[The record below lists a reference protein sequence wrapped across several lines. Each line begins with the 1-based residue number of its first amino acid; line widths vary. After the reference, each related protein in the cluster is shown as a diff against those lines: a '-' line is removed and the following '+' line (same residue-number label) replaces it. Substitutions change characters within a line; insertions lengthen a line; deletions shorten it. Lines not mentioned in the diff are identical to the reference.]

1 MIKRIT
7 YISILILWG
16 CNTLVEQTTPLEGDF
31 YIQDGW
37 LAFTSRKYDQADK
50 HFNTAIETNDS
61 GSVVHFLSLVGLGWT
76 NIYKAYLNQETSVN
90 GFVKSA
96 GENFDHALNLLSEL
110 TGNPIDYS
118 DVDNLYAGLALQR
131 AYFAKQ
137 KSANGT
143 GWETTNQSLS
153 DTVRIL
159 YEESIEFSKN
169 LDSTFIFK
177 HDFSLTYNDIIL
189 LRIGNYILLGYLG
202 EAIEEFKRAD
212 FECSDQ
218 VVNEETIIECLC
230 AASNGGICP
239 FDQ

>member
-16 CNTLVEQTTPLEGDF
+16 CNTLLEQTTPLDGEF
-31 YIQDGW
+31 YIQDAW
-37 LAFTSRKYDQADK
+37 LAFTSRNYDEADK
-50 HFNTAIETNDS
+50 HFNTAIETTDS
-61 GSVVHFLSLVGLGWT
+61 GSVVHFLSFVGLGWT
-76 NIYKAYLNQETSVN
+76 HIYIAHSTQETSDN
-90 GFVKSA
+90 GWVKSA
-96 GENFDHALNLLSEL
+96 GDNFDYALNILFEL
-110 TGNPIDYS
+110 NGNSPDIS
-118 DVDNLYAGLALQR
+118 DVNNLYAGLTLQR
-131 AYFAKQ
+131 AYYAKQ
-137 KSANGT
+137 KAANEM

-189 LRIGNYILLGYLG
+189 LRIGNYILLGYMD
-202 EAIEEFKRAD
+202 EAIEEFNL
-212 FECSDQ
+212 SDIDCEQ
-218 VVNEETIIECLC
+218 IVNEETIIECLC
-230 AASNGGICP
+230 AASNGGVCP

>member
-76 NIYKAYLNQETSVN
+76 HIYKAYLNQETSVN
-90 GFVKSA
+90 GLVKSA

-137 KSANGT
+137 KSANGI

-153 DTVRIL
+153 NTVRIL

-189 LRIGNYILLGYLG
+189 LRIGNYILLGYMV
-202 EAIEEFKRAD
+202 EAVQEFNQSD
-212 FECSDQ
+212 FECEQIVDKK
-218 VVNEETIIECLC
+218 TIIECLC
-230 AASNGGICP
+230 AASNGGVCP

>member
-76 NIYKAYLNQETSVN
+76 HIYKAYLNQETSVN
-90 GFVKSA
+90 GLVKSA

-118 DVDNLYAGLALQR
+118 DVDNLYAGLAIQR

-143 GWETTNQSLS
+143 GWETTNKSLS

-177 HDFSLTYNDIIL
+177 HDFSLTYDDIL
-189 LRIGNYILLGYLG
+189 LSRIGNYILLGNME
-202 EAIEEFKRAD
+202 EAVEEFNQSYFDCEK
-212 FECSDQ
+212 E
-218 VVNEETIIECLC
+218 VNKETIIECLC
-230 AASNGGICP
+230 AASNGGVCP

>member
-7 YISILILWG
+7 YICILTLWG
-16 CNTLVEQTTPLEGDF
+16 CSTLVEQTTPLEGNF

-37 LAFTSRKYDQADK
+37 LAFTSKKYDEADK
-50 HFNTAIETNDS
+50 HFKTAIETNDS
-61 GSVVHFLSLVGLGWT
+61 GSVVHFLSFVGLGWT
-76 NIYKAYLNQETSVN
+76 QIYIAHSTQETSDN
-90 GFVKSA
+90 GWVKSA
-96 GENFDHALNLLSEL
+96 GDNFDYALNILFEL
-110 TGNPIDYS
+110 NGNSPDIS
-118 DVDNLYAGLALQR
+118 DVNNLYAGLALQR

-137 KSANGT
+137 KSANGI

-177 HDFSLTYNDIIL
+177 HDFSLIFNDIIL
-189 LRIGNYILLGYLG
+189 LRIGNYILLGYMD
-202 EAIEEFKRAD
+202 EAVQEFNQSD
-212 FECSDQ
+212 FECEQ
-218 VVNEETIIECLC
+218 IVNEETIIECLC
-230 AASNGGICP
+230 AASNGGVCP

>member
-50 HFNTAIETNDS
+50 HFKTAIETNDS

-76 NIYKAYLNQETSVN
+76 HIYKAYLNQETSVN
-90 GFVKSA
+90 GLVKSA

-137 KSANGT
+137 KSANGI
-143 GWETTNQSLS
+143 GWETTNKSLS

-159 YEESIEFSKN
+159 YEESIAFSEQ

-202 EAIEEFKRAD
+202 EAIEEFKQSNLYCD
-212 FECSDQ
+212 PE
-218 VVNEETIIECLC
+218 VNEETIVECLC

>member
-50 HFNTAIETNDS
+50 HFKTAIETNDS

-76 NIYKAYLNQETSVN
+76 HIYKAYLNQETSVN

-96 GENFDHALNLLSEL
+96 GENFDYALNLLPEL

-177 HDFSLTYNDIIL
+177 HDFSLIFNDIIL
-189 LRIGNYILLGYLG
+189 LRIGNYILLGYMD
-202 EAIEEFKRAD
+202 EAVQEFNQSD
-212 FECSDQ
+212 FECEQ
-218 VVNEETIIECLC
+218 IVNEETIIECLC
-230 AASNGGICP
+230 APSNGGVCP

>member
-76 NIYKAYLNQETSVN
+76 HIYKAYLNQETSVN
-90 GFVKSA
+90 GLVKSA

-110 TGNPIDYS
+110 TGTPIDYS
-118 DVDNLYAGLALQR
+118 DINNLYAGLTLHR
-131 AYFAKQ
+131 AYYAKQ
-137 KSANGT
+137 KAANEI
-143 GWETTNQSLS
+143 GWETTNKSLS

-159 YEESIEFSKN
+159 YEESIEFSKY
-169 LDSTFIFK
+169 LDSAFIFE
-177 HDFSLTYNDIIL
+177 HDFSLTYDDILL
-189 LRIGNYILLGYLG
+189 LRIGNYILLGDME
-202 EAIEEFKRAD
+202 EAVEEFNQSYFDCEK
-212 FECSDQ
+212 E
-218 VVNEETIIECLC
+218 VNKETIIECLC
-230 AASNGGICP
+230 AASNGGVCP
-239 FDQ
+239 FD

>member
-16 CNTLVEQTTPLEGDF
+16 CNTLVEQTTPLEGEF

-37 LAFTSRKYDQADK
+37 LAFTARQYDEADK

-61 GSVVHFLSLVGLGWT
+61 GSFAHFLSFVGLGWT
-76 NIYKAYLNQETSVN
+76 HIYKAHTIQETSDN
-90 GFVKSA
+90 GLVKSA
-96 GENFDHALNLLSEL
+96 GEYFDGALNILSEL
-110 TGNPIDYS
+110 NGNSPEIS
-118 DVDNLYAGLALQR
+118 DVNNLYAGLALQR
-131 AYFAKQ
+131 VYFAKQ
-137 KSANGT
+137 KSANGI

-159 YEESIEFSKN
+159 YEESIEFSQH

-189 LRIGNYILLGYLG
+189 LRIGSNILLGYID
-202 EAIEEFKRAD
+202 EAVEEFKQSD
-212 FECSDQ
+212 FECEQ

-230 AASNGGICP
+230 SASNGGICP
-239 FDQ
+239 FN

>member
-1 MIKRIT
+1 MMKPIV

-16 CNTLVEQTTPLEGDF
+16 CNTLLEQTTPLEGDF

-37 LAFTSRKYDQADK
+37 LAFTSKKYDEADK
-50 HFNTAIETNDS
+50 HFKTAIESNDS
-61 GSVVHFLSLVGLGWT
+61 GSYVHFLSFVGLGWT
-76 NIYKAYLNQETSVN
+76 HIYKAHTLQETSDK
-90 GFVKSA
+90 GWVKSA
-96 GENFDHALNLLSEL
+96 GDNFDYSLNILFEL
-110 TGNPIDYS
+110 NGNSPDIS
-118 DVDNLYAGLALQR
+118 DVNNLYAGLTLQR

-137 KSANGT
+137 KSANGI

-189 LRIGNYILLGYLG
+189 LRIGNYILLGYMD
-202 EAIEEFKRAD
+202 EAVQEFNQSD
-212 FECSDQ
+212 FECGQ
-218 VVNEETIIECLC
+218 IVNEETIIEFLC
-230 AASNGGICP
+230 AASNSGVCP

>member
-7 YISILILWG
+7 YICILSLWG
-16 CNTLVEQTTPLEGDF
+16 CNTLLEQTTPLDGEF

-37 LAFTSRKYDQADK
+37 LAFTSRNYDEADK
-50 HFNTAIETNDS
+50 HFNTAIETTDS
-61 GSVVHFLSLVGLGWT
+61 GSVVHFLSFVGLGWT
-76 NIYKAYLNQETSVN
+76 QFYIAHSTQETSDN
-90 GFVKSA
+90 GWVKSA
-96 GENFDHALNLLSEL
+96 GDNFDYSLNILFEL
-110 TGNPIDYS
+110 NGNSPDIS
-118 DVDNLYAGLALQR
+118 DVNNLYAGLTLQR

-137 KSANGT
+137 KSSNGI

-189 LRIGNYILLGYLG
+189 LRIGNYILLGYMD
-202 EAIEEFKRAD
+202 EAVEEFNQSD
-212 FECSDQ
+212 FDCEKE
-218 VVNEETIIECLC
+218 VNKETIIECLC
-230 AASNGGICP
+230 TASNGGVCP
-239 FDQ
+239 FD